1 MPAGDGLSKSRI
13 YQRKAIC
20 VECHTQILSYIFIV
34 IFFYLK
40 HVITTEMMR
49 LVLID
54 FIRILGGVMQE
65 KERKMFYNQLNMA
78 EPYFYYQSI

>member
-13 YQRKAIC
+13 YQRKKSVWNA
-20 VECHTQILSYIFIV
+20 TPKFYLT
-34 IFFYLK
+34 FFYLK

-54 FIRILGGVMQE
+54 FIRIFGGVMQE
-65 KERKMFYNQLNMA
+65 KERKMFS
-78 EPYFYYQSI
+78 YQ